1 MELKVVE
8 KKYYGDD
15 VVKLV
20 LESEELKGVDVHGKI
35 AILSVNGKD
44 KRPYSIGMKISA
56 HKILFFIKKVGVTSG
71 QLYDVN
77 IGDLIQCP
85 LIYSSSFG
93 RNLKSQNAKIC
104 CIGGGVGV
112 SPLINLLKYNKNPES
127 MLVSSFRT
135 VSEAIISSEYTHDM
149 EAVDR
154 NVFITREMS
163 EQYKNGRISKEDI
176 DFKAC
181 NFEGYYICGTKE
193 FCDII
198 VIYLAEHGIDPDKIF
213 VESW

>member
-8 KKYYGDD
+8 KKYYGED

-35 AILSVNGKD
+35 AILSVDGKN

-71 QLYDVN
+71 QIYDVN
-77 IGDLIQCP
+77 VGDNIQCP
-85 LIYSSSFG
+85 LIYASSFG
-93 RNLKSQNAKIC
+93 RNLKSSESKIC

-135 VSEAIISSEYTHDM
+135 VNEAIINSEYTHDM
-149 EAVDR
+149 EGVGS

-163 EQYKNGRISKEDI
+163 SQYKNGRISKDDI
-176 DFKAC
+176 DFEAC
-181 NFEGYYICGTKE
+181 NFDGYYICGTKD

-198 VIYLAEHGIDPDKIF
+198 VVYLAENGINPEKIF

>member
-1 MELKVVE
+1 MNLKVVE
-8 KKYYGDD
+8 KKYYGED

-20 LESEELKGVDVHGKI
+20 LESEELKTVDVHGKI
-35 AILSVNGKD
+35 AILSVDGKN

-71 QLYDVN
+71 QLYDLN
-77 IGDLIQCP
+77 IGDDVQCP
-85 LIYSSSFG
+85 LIYASSFG
-93 RNLKSQNAKIC
+93 RNLKSQEAKIC

-112 SPLINLLKYNKNPES
+112 SPLINLLKYNKNHES

-135 VSEAIISSEYTHDM
+135 VNEAIINSQYTHDID
-149 EAVDR
+149 AVDR

-163 EQYKNGRISKEDI
+163 NQYKNGRISKEDI
-176 DFKAC
+176 DFKSC
-181 NFEGYYICGTKE
+181 NFKAFYICGTKD

-198 VIYLAEHGIDPDKIF
+198 VIYLAEHGIDTDKIF